1 MKKIRYVVGKV
12 EGPLDLADDEK
23 VIFAG
28 NCTRWQGEIDGKKVT
43 IEGQYKRPHEV
54 DETKTKSND
63 MLLKTITALF
73 NAYKNRGSR
82 YLHAKG
88 CTISVAEHVNYLSA
102 LAGIKNPHFDLRLS
116 IGLTFSYWQMRFKR
130 FFNRLFGA

>member
-28 NCTRWQGEIDGKKVT
+28 NCTSWEGEIDGKKVT

-54 DETKTKSND
+54 DETKDKD
-63 MLLKTITALF
+63 K
-73 NAYKNRGSR
+73 R
-82 YLHAKG
+82 HAG
-88 CTISVAEHVNYLSA
+88 QDHYRPL
-102 LAGIKNPHFDLRLS
+102 
-116 IGLTFSYWQMRFKR
+116 
-130 FFNRLFGA
+130 